1 MDEESIPIQYQR
13 RRRGEKNSEQMCAT
27 WTLWEQYEHIGRA
40 PKTKAQKSYDHC

>member
-1 MDEESIPIQYQR
+1 MDEEAIPIQYQR
-13 RRRGEKNSEQMCAT
+13 GEEDKNSKQMCAT